1 VNGLNHWLSIY
12 LIVLFFPVEKA
23 VAQMVGGRA
32 VSILKVRAG
41 AGKGFN
47 VSRNN
52 KAGAPLLD
60 PRVSLYKRRLVNRLP
75 LNYRQSAYS
84 KIIYSGQKVRIIKLM
99 PDTSIKYDR
108 GEKIVLQNVGPV
120 GLNLSGWTLGDLTA
134 PGNSTNKPLA
144 LGAFTFTNRLLEINI
159 DSSQVRLNNVGGDT
173 VTLYDN
179 RGVIQDIFS
188 YDESQ
193 VRVDTWIVRKNA
205 GFK

>member
-52 KAGAPLLD
+52 KAGAPLLN

-134 PGNSTNKPLA
+134 PGNRTNKPLA